1 MSSFDL
7 LGAYQPHDTLAVGET
22 GTRSMR
28 QLLADIATIAAQL
41 PEGDGTGLD
50 QPDLLVTC
58 QDRYYLCAVLLAA
71 WQRGRVVAL
80 PPNAREQTLAE
91 LSTRCSGVLND
102 GSGPGQNV
110 VTWLQERGSVPGLS
124 LAKLEIEREIETYA
138 PIPAEQRVVTIYTSG
153 STGTPNACPKTAA
166 QLIGE
171 GFTLQKTF
179 QLTPD
184 SCVLATVPAHHIYGI
199 LFSLIL
205 PLAAG
210 ARFVRETPLLTPVI
224 EDNARRYRA
233 NVLVSVPPHLRV
245 LAESQLASL
254 ASVSRVFSSGA
265 PLPDATAHT
274 LHRRFGVSVI
284 EVLGSTETGGFAYRR
299 AEADG
304 SRFRA
309 FAGVHIGVDA
319 DQQLQLRSP
328 LLDRDLVQPLSCPDR
343 IELNADGSFR
353 HLGRSDGVV
362 KVGGTRISLP
372 ELEARVRGISGVL
385 DAAAFPMDAGNA
397 RGQEVWLVVATE
409 RGQELPELRAA
420 LLRFYEPVL
429 LPRRVRFVDSLPRE
443 ATGKLMRARLV
454 ELFRSPKT
462 ESMQP

>member
-22 GTRSMR
+22 GTRSVR
-28 QLLADIATIAAQL
+28 QLLADVATIAAQL
-41 PEGDGTGLD
+41 PQGAGTGQD

-91 LSTRCSGVLND
+91 LSARCAGVLND

-110 VTWLQERGSVPGLS
+110 VSWLQERGSVPGLS
-124 LAKLEIEREIETYA
+124 LSNLDRYPA
-138 PIPAEQRVVTIYTSG
+138 IPGEQRVVTIYTSG
-153 STGTPNACPKTAA
+153 STGTPSACPKTAA

-171 GFTLQKTF
+171 GFTLQRTF

-199 LFSLIL
+199 LFSLLL

-233 NVLVSVPPHLRV
+233 NVLVSVPAHLRV
-245 LAESQLASL
+245 LAESQLTSL

-309 FAGVHIGVDA
+309 FPGVDIGVDA
-319 DQQLQLRSP
+319 EQQLLLRSP
-328 LLDRDLVQPLSCPDR
+328 LLDRELVQPLACPDR

-353 HLGRSDGVV
+353 HLGRSDGIV
-362 KVGGTRISLP
+362 KVGGTRISLS
-372 ELEARVRGISGVL
+372 ELEARVRAIAGVQ
-385 DAAAFPMDAGNA
+385 DVAALAVDAGNA
-397 RGQEVWLVVATE
+397 RGQEVWLVVASE
-409 RGQELPELRAA
+409 RGQELTGLRSE

-443 ATGKLMRARLV
+443 ATGKLMRARLLD
-454 ELFRSPKT
+454 LFRSPKT

>member
-7 LGAYQPHDTLAVGET
+7 LRAYQPHDPLAVGET
-22 GTRSMR
+22 GTRNLR
-28 QLLADIATIAAQL
+28 QLLADVATIAAQL
-41 PEGDGTGLD
+41 PQGDGTGRD

-58 QDRYYLCAVLLAA
+58 QDRYFLCVVLLAA

-91 LSTRCSGVLND
+91 LSTRCAAVLND

-110 VTWLQERGSVPGLS
+110 VNWLQERGSVPGLTLS
-124 LAKLEIEREIETYA
+124 ALEAYPA
-138 PIPAEQRVVTIYTSG
+138 IPAEQRLVTIYTSG
-153 STGTPNACPKTAA
+153 STGTPSACPKTAA

-171 GFTLQKTF
+171 GFTLQQTF
-179 QLTPD
+179 QLASD

-199 LFSLIL
+199 LFSLLL

-245 LAESQLASL
+245 LAESQLTSL
-254 ASVSRVFSSGA
+254 ASVGRVFSSGA
-265 PLPDATAHT
+265 PLPDATAHS

-284 EVLGSTETGGFAYRR
+284 EVLGSTETGGFAHRR

-304 SRFRA
+304 SRFRP
-309 FAGVHIGVDA
+309 FPGVRISA
-319 DQQLQLRSP
+319 DDEQQLLLSSP
-328 LLDRDLVQPLSCPDR
+328 LLDRDVQQPLRCPDR
-343 IELNADGSFR
+343 IELNADGSFK

-362 KVGGTRISLP
+362 KVGGTRISLS
-372 ELEARVRGISGVL
+372 ELEARVRGIAGVQ
-385 DAAAFPMDAGNA
+385 DVAALAVDAGNA

-409 RGQELPELRAA
+409 RGQELPELRTE

-443 ATGKLMRARLV
+443 ATGKLMRARLL